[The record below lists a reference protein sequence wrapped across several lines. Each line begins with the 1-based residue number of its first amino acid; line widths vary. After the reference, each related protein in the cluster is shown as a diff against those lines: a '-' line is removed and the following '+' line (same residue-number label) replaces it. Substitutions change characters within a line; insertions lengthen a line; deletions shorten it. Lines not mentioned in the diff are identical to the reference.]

1 MTVSRSH
8 TLILKGILSG
18 LRYFD
23 SVCRE
28 LNKTQPPKTYRFYF
42 AVPPDIYDKF
52 SNEIQAFVDKAGAV
66 ASDDVTKARVEQ
78 WILKVE

>member
-8 TLILKGILSG
+8 TVSLKGILSA

-28 LNKTQPPKTYRFYF
+28 LNKTQPPRTYRFYF

-66 ASDDVTKARVEQ
+66 VRDNTTEARVE
-78 WILKVE
+78 